1 MHGPDN
7 SDHLRTIYLRLHNG
21 VVLGRK
27 QKYWHAT
34 HLYTWANRLVAYTQD
49 HFPGEGLGPINYG
62 RWWIAPGCYSLTV
75 TSPSVLVEREDP
87 RDMNL
92 AVFADIQP
100 AEFTL
105 SDAKICKPFDRDITT
120 KYGPDRMFDTRR
132 FVRARVTFHFVDL
145 TGKQHWTLLIRH
157 AATNKGYLFVRIQ
170 DYPDSAS
177 SGIHHAFNNWL
188 VASEMPKIDTLQ
200 IVEGIG
206 SKPAEDIESWTTPFH
221 VLADLV
227 TFMRFGVFGWENVPA
242 FWPQWFDV
250 RGREGGPRYG
260 DEVAMQGYLL
270 DSMHRLMGLRM
281 TEEVPPG
288 PVIPPPE
295 PRTGDIKKRG
305 GKKRLM
311 GDMLKE
317 LNALVDEKEFQ
328 NKRRRYE
335 LQRRIAVWAR
345 RKRAEREKATQD
357 KEDADRYVDFF
368 NRADEWNQEMDK
380 QEQEMKR
387 RERDEYKEAR
397 RSRRD
402 KLKLFKKLPP
412 KDPVKEE
419 LDNEYWLFNDGD
431 LESTD
436 EGDHDEILGIYH
448 LQGEPL
454 LLATYLDAEQNNNSD
469 NNSYNNNSNSSS
481 RSRSDDDSTDR
492 DHEPTSSPPSS
503 PQSTRVRQRTE
514 WEAEKNKEEKQ
525 REERREMM
533 EGIARRFDEDKK
545 IPKRPGQVQEKMP
558 TTPIAPV
565 DIEKMLVRLAWDQ
578 EHKEQLRLQTI
589 QEE

>member
-1 MHGPDN
+1 MPLSEPFPEHLLDFFTLEDLSDPAKFALPDN
-7 SDHLRTIYLRLHNG
+7 SDLPRAPLRLHNG

-92 AVFADIQP
+92 AVFTDIQP

-157 AATNKGYLFVRIQ
+157 AATNKGHLFVRIQ

-188 VASEMPKIDTLQ
+188 VASEMPKIDTMQ

-206 SKPAEDIESWTTPFH
+206 SKPAEDIEPWTTPFH

-227 TFMRFGVFGWENVPA
+227 TFMRFGLFGWENVPA
-242 FWPQWFDV
+242 FWPQWLFARFDASLDGV
-250 RGREGGPRYG
+250 EDDGG
-260 DEVAMQGYLL
+260 
-270 DSMHRLMGLRM
+270 
-281 TEEVPPG
+281 VPTG

-295 PRTGDIKKRG
+295 PRTGEIKKRG

-311 GDMLKE
+311 RDMLKG

-345 RKRAEREKATQD
+345 RKRAEREKVTQD

-387 RERDEYKEAR
+387 REGEEYKEGR
-397 RSRRD
+397 RLRRD

-419 LDNEYWLFNDGD
+419 LDND
-431 LESTD
+431 
-436 EGDHDEILGIYH
+436 
-448 LQGEPL
+448 
-454 LLATYLDAEQNNNSD
+454 
-469 NNSYNNNSNSSS
+469 SS

-492 DHEPTSSPPSS
+492 DHEPTSRPPSSPPPVAS

-525 REERREMM
+525 REERRKMM

-558 TTPIAPV
+558 TTPITPV
-565 DIEKMLVRLAWDQ
+565 DIEKMLVRLEWDQ
-578 EHKEQLRLQTI
+578 EHKEQLRLQSI
-589 QEE
+589 QEEEEQKKTEPETSPISNPLMEHRRRLKRHLLGSDYDSLPDA